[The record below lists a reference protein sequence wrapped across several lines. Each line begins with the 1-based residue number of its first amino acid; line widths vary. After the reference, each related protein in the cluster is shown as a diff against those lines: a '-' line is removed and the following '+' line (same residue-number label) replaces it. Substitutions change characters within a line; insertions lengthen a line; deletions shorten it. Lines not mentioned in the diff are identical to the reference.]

1 MFSNAF
7 YSKIRTFVAAFLCA
21 VSLVATP
28 LMSFWGDAYEK
39 GSFPEIDVTECA
51 DDAVRVMSF
60 NVRAYDVNGVPNV
73 FRNNL
78 VVDEILKILPDSLG
92 VQELRVPAYL
102 TLIKGLSALYA
113 SVGDDRDGNFI
124 SERST
129 IFYLKGKY
137 KLVDSGTFWLSETPG
152 EVSFGW
158 DAACRRVCTWA
169 VLENRKTGE
178 QYAHVNS
185 HFDHMGKEARENS
198 PKLISKLIKGKFKGL
213 PVVFTAD
220 INSVPNSSVYNGM
233 IDIGLNDASLI
244 AADSLTYGTFHD
256 GDAVNNTDE
265 TLDYILVNEKVD
277 VAVYRTVTVGVYG
290 RYVSDH
296 FPIYADIKF
305 GE

>member
-1 MFSNAF
+1 MLSNAF
-7 YSKIRTFVAAFLCA
+7 YSKVRTIVASFLCA
-21 VSLVATP
+21 VSLFATP
-28 LMSFWGDAYEK
+28 LMSFWGDAYK
-39 GSFPEIDVTECA
+39 SGTFPEFDVTECA
-51 DDAVRVMSF
+51 EDSVRVMSF
-60 NVRAYDVNGVPNV
+60 NVRAYDVNKVPNE

-102 TLIKGLSALYA
+102 TLTRKLSIFYS
-113 SVGDDRDGNFI
+113 SVGADRDCNFI

-137 KLVDSGTFWLSETPG
+137 KLIDSGTFWLSETPG
-152 EVSFGW
+152 EKSFGW
-158 DAACRRVCTWA
+158 DAVCRRVCTWA

-178 QYAHVNS
+178 QYAHVNT
-185 HFDHMGKEARENS
+185 HFDHMGEEARANS

-213 PVVFTAD
+213 PVVFTGD
-220 INSVPNSSVYNGM
+220 INAMPDSSVYEAM
-233 IDIGLNDASLI
+233 TSFGLHDASLI

-256 GDAVNNTDE
+256 GDAVNNTNE
-265 TLDYILVNEKVD
+265 TLDYILVNDKVSPL
-277 VAVYRTVTVGVYG
+277 VFRTVTVGIYG

-305 GE
+305 N